1 MMANQKGFT
10 MLELMVTL
18 GITGMLVGVL
28 VPFIFYITRDT
39 EHIVDNT
46 TAITQV
52 QAAGRS
58 ISTDVKMAADTIPA
72 DAAAGILDNLTLQ
85 WITWDEDSFTEHQ
98 IQYYL
103 SGEELIRNYDTVETI
118 VARYISDVDF
128 SRSGSVITI
137 VITSTVEGAEPQTE
151 KGTYYV
157 TLRQE

>member
-1 MMANQKGFT
+1 MIANQKGLT
-10 MLELMVTL
+10 LLELMVDL

-39 EHIVDNT
+39 EQVVDGT
-46 TAITQV
+46 TAVTQV

-58 ISTDVKMAADTIPA
+58 FSADVKTAVDTIPA

-85 WITWDEDSFTEHQ
+85 WTARYEDSNVEHQ

-103 SGEELIRNYDTVETI
+103 VDEELIRNYDTVETI

-128 SRSGSVITI
+128 SRSSSVITM
-137 VITSTVEGAEPQTE
+137 VITSTIEGAEEQTE
-151 KGTYYV
+151 EGTYNV
-157 TLRQE
+157 TLRQ